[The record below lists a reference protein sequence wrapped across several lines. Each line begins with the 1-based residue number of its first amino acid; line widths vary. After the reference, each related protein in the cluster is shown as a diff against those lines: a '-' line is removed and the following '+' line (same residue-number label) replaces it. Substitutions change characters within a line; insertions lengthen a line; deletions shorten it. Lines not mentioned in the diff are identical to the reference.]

1 MSRNNAQK
9 LASLAEQ
16 PIESQQPRIK
26 RQGYTVPTDFVALP
40 SEGKLYPEG
49 HPLHNKKEI
58 EIKYMTTKEEDILTS
73 PSYNNKGIVFDKL
86 IESLSL
92 ANIKADSLLIGDK
105 NAILINARTNAY
117 GETYS
122 VMIPCTQCFEV
133 QQLDINLKEL
143 KIKKIDPLINF
154 TEKGTFLVELPN
166 TKALVE
172 VQLLS
177 GEDEK
182 EVAQRAD
189 QKAKHNLPEEV
200 VTDRYRQMIVSVDNN
215 EDVLAI
221 NQFITS
227 MPIAD
232 SRYLS
237 KKYGEISPDIEFTYS
252 NECTTCSNVNK
263 GVLPVTGD
271 FFWPEQ

>member
-1 MSRNNAQK
+1 MSRNNAHK
-9 LASLAEQ
+9 LAPLAEQ
-16 PIESQQPRIK
+16 PTIK
-26 RQGYTVPTDFVALP
+26 RQGYTTPTDFVALP

-49 HPLHNKKEI
+49 HSLHNKKEV

-73 PSYNNKGIVFDKL
+73 PSYNEKGIVFDKL
-86 IESLSL
+86 VESLVVD
-92 ANIKADSLLIGDK
+92 NIKADSLLIGDK

-117 GETYS
+117 GEIYS
-122 VMIPCTQCFEV
+122 VMIPCVQCLEA

-143 KIKKIDPLINF
+143 NTKKIDPLINF

-172 VQLLS
+172 ICLLS

-182 EVAQRAD
+182 EIVQRAT
-189 QKAKHNLPEEV
+189 QKARHNLPEEV
-200 VTDRYRQMIVSVDNN
+200 VSDRYRQMIVSVDGN
-215 EDVLAI
+215 EDILAI

-232 SRYLS
+232 SRHLA
-237 KKYGEISPDIEFTYS
+237 KKYGEVSPDVEFTYS
-252 NECTTCSNVNK
+252 NECSTCGNANK